1 MAVSPD
7 GVAERMS
14 PTMQGMDKRQ
24 REPSTIFQQPP
35 DEAFP

>member
-1 MAVSPD
+1 ML
-7 GVAERMS
+7 
-14 PTMQGMDKRQ
+14 GMDKRQ